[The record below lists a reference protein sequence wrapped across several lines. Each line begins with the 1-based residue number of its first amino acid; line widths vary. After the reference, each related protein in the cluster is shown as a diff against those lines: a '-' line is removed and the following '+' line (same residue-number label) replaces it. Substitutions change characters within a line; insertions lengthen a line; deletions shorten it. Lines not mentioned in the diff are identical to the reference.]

1 MLDCPSAMAA
11 ICARTVRPFSRPPQ
25 DFVRAETPEIAM
37 GHIFTIIAPGAM
49 GSAVARR
56 MHERGATVRTSLAGR
71 SAASARR
78 AAEAGMI
85 AVESDRDLVEGVD
98 IVLSIVPPGEAIG
111 LGDRLLPLP

>member
-56 MHERGATVRTSLAGR
+56 MHERGATVRTSLAGPT
-71 SAASARR
+71 SASPRP
-78 AAEAGMI
+78 AAETGKVP
-85 AVESDRDLVEGVD
+85 VESDPDPLEGID
-98 IVLSIVPPGEAIG
+98 IVPAIVPPGEAAW
-111 LGDRLLPLP
+111 LR